1 MVTVFLRGPGGGEG
15 YVALSLSLSL
25 SVLLQSLHTLSLYTH
40 KSFPLSGE
48 QPCYCVNRA
57 M

>member
-15 YVALSLSLSL
+15 YVALSVSL

-40 KSFPLSGE
+40 KFFPSL
-48 QPCYCVNRA
+48 VNNRVIT
-57 M
+57 